1 MTGDP
6 PRHLDIEQ
14 SSPQWI
20 AARLGVPTAS
30 EFKRI
35 LTAKGRLSASR
46 TRYYGELLAEYC
58 LGYAISEFYGSG
70 WTERGQMLEPQA
82 LSAYELATDVMPAR
96 CGIFLRD
103 FAQQSGGPITV
114 GASPD
119 ALAGDD
125 GLIELKCPSPGV
137 HCMYLAE
144 DRLPPEYVMQVQGQ
158 MWVTGREWVDF
169 MSYHPDLPPL
179 ILRIA
184 PDPDLQGAMDDA
196 LPKFLKDLA
205 AGRERMREMGAV
217 LTEELGRGADD
228 DEI

>member
-14 SSPQWI
+14 SSPQWL
-20 AARLGVPTAS
+20 AARLGIPTAS

-58 LGYAISEFYGSG
+58 LGYSVREFAGSG
-70 WTERGQMLEPQA
+70 WTERGQVLEPQA
-82 LSAYELATDVMPAR
+82 LSGYALATDIEPSG

-103 FAQQSGGPITV
+103 FAQDSGSSVSV

-119 ALAGDD
+119 ALAGED

-144 DRLPPEYVMQVQGQ
+144 DRIPPEYLMQIQGQ
-158 MWVTGREWVDF
+158 LWVTGREWVDF

-179 ILRIA
+179 LLRVG
-184 PDPDLQGAMDDA
+184 PDHDLQGALDEA
-196 LPKFLKDLA
+196 LPKFLAEIA
-205 AGRERMREMGAV
+205 AGRERLREMGAA
-217 LTEELGRGADD
+217 LNEDSGK
-228 DEI
+228 